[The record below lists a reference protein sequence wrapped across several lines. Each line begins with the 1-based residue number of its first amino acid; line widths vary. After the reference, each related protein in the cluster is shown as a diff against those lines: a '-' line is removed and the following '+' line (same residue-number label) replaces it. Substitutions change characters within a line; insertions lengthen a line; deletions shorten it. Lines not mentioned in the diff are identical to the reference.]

1 MTNFSDN
8 LTAIFDLFLLLLIG
22 MGPKIALVPFLDLT
36 QSLDVGLQRRVAK
49 QMVRTA
55 VGTAIVLVI
64 FGSLLMQLLHFTPG
78 AASVAG
84 GIVLLLLALNMLV
97 SPAKKEQH
105 EHPEGRDPMQLAVY
119 PLAVPY
125 LLNPSGIAVLV
136 TESSLIES
144 LIDLAIMMGVI
155 LLVGLFDW
163 WVFSNMKH
171 LAKYLKPSRLVVTEV
186 VFGVLLT
193 ALAVQLMVDGLV
205 DLGILETAT
214 TPITAGITWVGP

>member
-1 MTNFSDN
+1 
-8 LTAIFDLFLLLLIG
+8 
-22 MGPKIALVPFLDLT
+22 
-36 QSLDVGLQRRVAK
+36 
-49 QMVRTA
+49 
-55 VGTAIVLVI
+55 
-64 FGSLLMQLLHFTPG
+64 MQLLHFTPG

-84 GIVLLLLALNMLV
+84 GIVLLLLALNMLI

-105 EHPEGRDPMQLAVY
+105 EPVEGRDPMQLAVY

-144 LIDLAIMMGVI
+144 WIDFVI
-155 LLVGLFDW
+155 IVGLVLLVGLFDW

-193 ALAVQLMVDGLV
+193 ALAVQLMVDGFA
-205 DLGILETAT
+205 DLGLLETAI
-214 TPITAGITWVGP
+214 TPLTAAIT